1 MGHPDLWPLK
11 VTHTSDLQHW
21 HERMGSAHSACQL
34 EAESVGNVAKLSQV
48 WWDDDMMMYEEV
60 MKYDVVWGRY
70 DEVMVAVT
78 NQRNVTSGHQ
88 MFACLHGSLHWLW
101 QLLSRC
107 HS

>member
-48 WWDDDMMMYEEV
+48 WWDDDDDMMWYEPG
-60 MKYDVVWGRY
+60 MIRRY
-70 DEVMVAVT
+70 DDM
-78 NQRNVTSGHQ
+78 
-88 MFACLHGSLHWLW
+88 LW
-101 QLLSRC
+101 YEAGMMRRW
-107 HS
+107 